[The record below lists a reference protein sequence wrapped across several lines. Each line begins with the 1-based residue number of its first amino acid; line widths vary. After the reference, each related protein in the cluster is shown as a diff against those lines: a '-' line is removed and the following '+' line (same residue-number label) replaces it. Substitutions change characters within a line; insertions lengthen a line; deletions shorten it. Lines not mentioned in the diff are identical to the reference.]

1 MEFYLP
7 KLVFK
12 FFKID
17 LEKPLTLKEID
28 NLFFIK
34 DDYFKKITLEEKSL
48 LNISILIL
56 KNAISEATRNN
67 FDSIIFL
74 KQFVVLEN
82 DFVLYPFYGN
92 KNNPYLLVSSF
103 EELSDIDF
111 IILNSLR
118 KRFDFYVINFKDF
131 TDILNKEVKEN

>member
-1 MEFYLP
+1 MHFYLP
-7 KLVFK
+7 ELVFK

-34 DDYFKKITLEEKSL
+34 DEDFKKITEDQKPL

-56 KNAISEATRNN
+56 KNAISEAVRNN

-82 DFVLYPFYGN
+82 DFILYPFYG
-92 KNNPYLLVSSF
+92 KKENPYLLVSSYD
-103 EELSDIDF
+103 ELSDYDF
-111 IILNSLR
+111 VILNSLR
-118 KRFDFYVINFKDF
+118 KNLNFFVIDLKNF
-131 TDILNKEVKEN
+131 TDILNREVKEN